1 MVYAS
6 EQLLTIVSQVTGIS
20 ESDIISSSRNRSV
33 CLAKQLYAHYLRH
46 KFNFLLKQISIIMK
60 NDHTTVIHSIRV
72 IENMIW
78 IKDDKTLGYM
88 KQIDDCLINLEASN
102 LTRKLKVNIPIG
114 CDIDRLKTLLI
125 EEYGCSIEFVYE

>member
-6 EQLLTIVSQVTGIS
+6 EQLLTIVSQVTGIT
-20 ESDIISSSRNRSV
+20 ESDIISNSRNRSV

-46 KFNFLLKQISIIMK
+46 KFNLLLKQISIIMK
-60 NDHTTVIHSIRV
+60 NDHTTVIHSIRT

-88 KQIDDCLINLEASN
+88 KHIDNCLINLEASN
-102 LTRKLKVNIPIG
+102 LTRKIKVNIPIG
-114 CDIDRLKTLLI
+114 CDIDRLKTVLI
-125 EEYGCSIEFVYE
+125 EQYGCSIEFVYE